1 MSKSNAMVNVIIVLF
16 INPYIL
22 SFRVKR
28 SVAKNLDSTHV
39 YVFEIL
45 PPDGRLNDNSD
56 DKSNKII
63 NNLLSLPTNLTYMQ
77 RFSLILMVILFAITS
92 SMAQPKHE
100 IRATW
105 LTILGGMDWPRQKAT
120 NANGIRRQQEELCQ
134 ILDQLKE
141 ANFNTVMLQTRL
153 RGDLIYPSSIETF
166 PEALTGRTGRNP
178 GYDPLAFAIEECH
191 KRGME
196 LHAWIVTIP
205 AGNNR
210 QVKLLGKHSIV
221 KKNRKIC
228 KQHEG
233 VWYLDPGHPETANYL
248 AGIVREIVTRY
259 DVDGIHF
266 DYIRYPENARRFPD
280 KDTYRKYGKGKDL
293 KQWRRDNITAIAR
306 RLYTEVKQV
315 KPWVKVSSSPVG
327 KFRDTSRYSS
337 LGWNAY
343 ETVYQDA
350 QGWLK
355 EGIHDALFPMM
366 YFKDNHFYPFAL
378 DWKENDHGRWVVPG
392 IGIYFLSPR
401 ERDWPLDEV
410 SRQLFF
416 TRQQGLA
423 GHAYF
428 RNKFLLDNVKGV
440 FDEVKHEF
448 YTAPALIP
456 PMTWQDSIAPSVP
469 TSPMYEA
476 QTDGHV
482 KLAWEASKDNH
493 DLPVVYHLYAS
504 ASYPVDTENAHHL
517 FATHLKDTTVIV
529 KEGYYYAVTSADRYG
544 NESAP
549 LALNHAPELDIPILN
564 QGNKLTL
571 PPSDDAQEVLICNA
585 IGEIVSKVKYHPEV
599 SLELLPEGFYLVYA
613 LDKDGGKTLVGT
625 ILK

>member
-1 MSKSNAMVNVIIVLF
+1 MRIFF
-16 INPYIL
+16 I
-22 SFRVKR
+22 
-28 SVAKNLDSTHV
+28 
-39 YVFEIL
+39 
-45 PPDGRLNDNSD
+45 
-56 DKSNKII
+56 
-63 NNLLSLPTNLTYMQ
+63 LLSL
-77 RFSLILMVILFAITS
+77 LIASVSAY
-92 SMAQPKHE
+92 AQPKHE

-105 LTILGGMDWPRQKAT
+105 LTTLGGMDWPRNKAT
-120 NANGIRRQQEELCQ
+120 NATSIRRQQQELCH

-228 KQHEG
+228 KPHEG
-233 VWYLDPGHPETANYL
+233 AWYLDPGHPETADYL
-248 AGIVREIVTRY
+248 ASIVREIVSRY

-280 KDTYRKYGKGKDL
+280 KDTHRKYGKGKDL
-293 KQWRRDNITAIAR
+293 KQWRRDNITAIVR
-306 RLYTEVKQV
+306 RLHTEVKQL

-327 KFRDTSRYSS
+327 KYRDTSRYSS
-337 LGWNAY
+337 VGWNAY

-366 YFKDNHFYPFAL
+366 YFKGNHFYPFAL

-392 IGIYFLSPR
+392 LGIYFLSPR
-401 ERDWPLDEV
+401 EKDWPLDEV
-410 SRQLFF
+410 SRQIFF

-428 RNKFLLDNVKGV
+428 RNRFLLDNVKGI

-469 TSPMYEA
+469 TSPICE
-476 QTDGHV
+476 TLEDGSIR
-482 KLAWEASKDNH
+482 LAWGASKDNH
-493 DLPVVYHLYAS
+493 DLLVVYHLYAS
-504 ASYPVDTENAHHL
+504 NTYPVETNDVQNLLVTYWNENGIILDKGQAKRY
-517 FATHLKDTTVIV
+517 F
-529 KEGYYYAVTSADRYG
+529 AVTATDRYG
-544 NESAP
+544 NESEP
-549 LALNHAPELDIPILN
+549 LALNHATQTDIPILN
-564 QGNKLTL
+564 RGNVLML
-571 PPSDDAQEVLICNA
+571 PSSEDAQEVLICNT
-585 IGEIVSKVKYHPEV
+585 IGETISKVKFHPEV
-599 SLELLPEGFYLVYA
+599 LLEALSKGFYLVYA
-613 LDKDGGKTLVGT
+613 LDKEGKKTLIGT

>member
-1 MSKSNAMVNVIIVLF
+1 MLGSIHSA
-16 INPYIL
+16 
-22 SFRVKR
+22 
-28 SVAKNLDSTHV
+28 
-39 YVFEIL
+39 
-45 PPDGRLNDNSD
+45 
-56 DKSNKII
+56 
-63 NNLLSLPTNLTYMQ
+63 
-77 RFSLILMVILFAITS
+77 
-92 SMAQPKHE
+92 AQPKHE

-105 LTILGGMDWPRQKAT
+105 ITTLGGMDWPRQKAT
-120 NANGIRRQQEELCQ
+120 SAEGIRRQKQELCQ

-141 ANFNTVMLQTRL
+141 ANFNTVLLQTRL
-153 RGDLIYPSSIETF
+153 RGDLIYPSAIETF
-166 PEALTGRTGRNP
+166 PESLTGRTGRNP

-210 QVKLLGKHSIV
+210 QVKFLGKHSIV
-221 KKNRKIC
+221 RKNRKIC

-233 VWYLDPGHPETANYL
+233 AWYLDPGHPETADYL
-248 AGIVREIVTRY
+248 ASIVREIVTRY
-259 DVDGIHF
+259 DVDGVHF

-280 KDTYRKYGKGKDL
+280 KDTHRKYGKGKDL
-293 KQWRRDNITAIAR
+293 KQWRRENITSIVR
-306 RLYTEVKQV
+306 RLHTEVKQL

-327 KFRDTSRYSS
+327 KYRDTSRYSS
-337 LGWNAY
+337 YGWNAY
-343 ETVYQDA
+343 ETVHQDA
-350 QGWLK
+350 QDWMK

-392 IGIYFLSPR
+392 LGIYFLSPR

-423 GHAYF
+423 GHAFF
-428 RNKFLLDNVKGV
+428 RNKFLLDNVKGILT
-440 FDEVKHEF
+440 ELKTEF
-448 YTAPALIP
+448 YTAPALVP
-456 PMTWQDSIAPSVP
+456 PMVWQDSIAPTAP
-469 TSPMYEA
+469 ASPVHESLP
-476 QTDGHV
+476 DGSI
-482 KLAWEASKDNH
+482 KLAWSASKDNH

-504 ASYPVDTENAHHL
+504 NVYPVDTDNAQNL
-517 FATHLKDTTVIV
+517 FLTHLKENEIRLDS
-529 KEGYYYAVTSADRYG
+529 KHAELFFAVTSADRYG

-549 LALNHAPELDIPILN
+549 LALNEAPEIDIPILN
-564 QGNKLTL
+564 QGDKMTL
-571 PPSDDAQEVLICNA
+571 PELTNIQNILICNHL
-585 IGEIVSKVKYHPEV
+585 GEIISKVMYHREI

-613 LDKDGGKTLVGT
+613 QDKDEDKTFVGT

>member
-1 MSKSNAMVNVIIVLF
+1 MRTFLII
-16 INPYIL
+16 
-22 SFRVKR
+22 
-28 SVAKNLDSTHV
+28 
-39 YVFEIL
+39 
-45 PPDGRLNDNSD
+45 
-56 DKSNKII
+56 
-63 NNLLSLPTNLTYMQ
+63 LLISLLG
-77 RFSLILMVILFAITS
+77 SIHSA
-92 SMAQPKHE
+92 AQPKHE

-105 LTILGGMDWPRQKAT
+105 ITTLGGMDWPRQKAT
-120 NANGIRRQQEELCQ
+120 SAEGIRRQKQELCQ

-141 ANFNTVMLQTRL
+141 TNFNTVLLQTRL
-153 RGDLIYPSSIETF
+153 RGDLIYPSAIETF
-166 PEALTGRTGRNP
+166 PESLTGRTGRDP

-221 KKNRKIC
+221 RKNRKIC

-233 VWYLDPGHPETANYL
+233 AWYLDPGHPETSDYL
-248 AGIVREIVTRY
+248 ASIVREIVTRY
-259 DVDGIHF
+259 DVDGVHF

-280 KDTYRKYGKGKDL
+280 KDTHRKYGKGKDL
-293 KQWRRDNITAIAR
+293 KQWRRENITSIVR
-306 RLYTEVKQV
+306 RLHTEVKQL

-327 KFRDTSRYSS
+327 KYRDTSRYSS
-337 LGWNAY
+337 YGWNAY
-343 ETVYQDA
+343 ETVHQDA
-350 QGWLK
+350 QDWMK

-392 IGIYFLSPR
+392 LGIYFLSPR

-416 TRQQGLA
+416 TRQQSLA

-428 RNKFLLDNVKGV
+428 RNKFLLDNVKGILT
-440 FDEVKHEF
+440 ELKTEF
-448 YTAPALIP
+448 YTAPALVP
-456 PMTWQDSIAPSVP
+456 PMVWQDSIAPTAP
-469 TSPMYEA
+469 ASPVHES
-476 QTDGHV
+476 QPDGSI
-482 KLAWEASKDNH
+482 KLAWSASKDNH

-504 ASYPVDTENAHHL
+504 NVYPVDTDNAQNL
-517 FATHLKDTTVIV
+517 FITHLKENEIRLDS
-529 KEGYYYAVTSADRYG
+529 KHAELFFAVTSADRYG

-549 LALNHAPELDIPILN
+549 LALNEAPDIDIPILN
-564 QGNKLTL
+564 QGDKMTL
-571 PPSDDAQEVLICNA
+571 PELTNIQNILICNHL
-585 IGEIVSKVKYHPEV
+585 GETISKVLYHREI

-613 LDKDGGKTLVGT
+613 QYKDEDKRLIGT
-625 ILK
+625 IIK

>member
-1 MSKSNAMVNVIIVLF
+1 MRTFFII
-16 INPYIL
+16 
-22 SFRVKR
+22 
-28 SVAKNLDSTHV
+28 
-39 YVFEIL
+39 
-45 PPDGRLNDNSD
+45 
-56 DKSNKII
+56 
-63 NNLLSLPTNLTYMQ
+63 LLIFLLGSIHSAA
-77 RFSLILMVILFAITS
+77 R
-92 SMAQPKHE
+92 PKHE

-105 LTILGGMDWPRQKAT
+105 ITTLGGMDWPRQKAT
-120 NANGIRRQQEELCQ
+120 NAEGIRRQKQELCS

-166 PEALTGRTGRNP
+166 PESLTGRTGRNP

-210 QVKLLGKHSIV
+210 QIKLLGKHSIV
-221 KKNRKIC
+221 RKNRKIC

-233 VWYLDPGHPETANYL
+233 AWYLDPGHPETADYL
-248 AGIVREIVTRY
+248 AGIVREIVSRY

-280 KDTYRKYGKGKDL
+280 SDTYRKYGKGKDL
-293 KQWRRDNITAIAR
+293 KQWRRENITSIVR
-306 RLYTEVKQV
+306 RLHTEVKQL

-327 KFRDTSRYSS
+327 KYRDTSRYSS
-337 LGWNAY
+337 YGWNAY
-343 ETVYQDA
+343 ETVHQDA
-350 QGWLK
+350 QGWMK

-392 IGIYFLSPR
+392 LGIYFLSPR

-410 SRQLFF
+410 SRQLHF
-416 TRQQGLA
+416 TRKQGLA

-428 RNKFLLDNVKGV
+428 RNKFLLDNVKGILT
-440 FDEVKHEF
+440 ELKTEF
-448 YTAPALIP
+448 YTAPALVP
-456 PMTWQDSIAPSVP
+456 PMVWQDSIAPSAP
-469 TSPMYEA
+469 TSPIYETQA
-476 QTDGHV
+476 DGRIR
-482 KLAWEASKDNH
+482 LAWEASKDNH

-504 ASYPVDTENAHHL
+504 PTYPVDTNDAQHL
-517 FATHLKDTTVIV
+517 HTTYLKRTETTV

-549 LALNHAPELDIPILN
+549 LVLNHAPELDIPILN
-564 QGNKLTL
+564 QGDKLTL
-571 PPSDDAQEVLICNA
+571 PSSEDAQEVLICNA
-585 IGEIVSKVKYHPEV
+585 IGETISKVKYHPEV

-613 LDKDGGKTLVGT
+613 LDKDGEKTLVGT

>member
-1 MSKSNAMVNVIIVLF
+1 MRI
-16 INPYIL
+16 
-22 SFRVKR
+22 
-28 SVAKNLDSTHV
+28 
-39 YVFEIL
+39 
-45 PPDGRLNDNSD
+45 
-56 DKSNKII
+56 
-63 NNLLSLPTNLTYMQ
+63 
-77 RFSLILMVILFAITS
+77 FSLIFLSLLFITIKTA
-92 SMAQPKHE
+92 AQPKHE

-105 LTILGGMDWPRQKAT
+105 ITTLGGMDWPRNKAT
-120 NANGIRRQQEELCQ
+120 NTEGIRHQQQELCN
-134 ILDQLKE
+134 ILDRLKE

-153 RGDLIYPSSIETF
+153 RGDLIYPSAIETF

-221 KKNRKIC
+221 RKNRKIC
-228 KQHEG
+228 KQHQG
-233 VWYLDPGHPETANYL
+233 AWYLDPGHPGTADYL

-280 KDTYRKYGKGKDL
+280 RDTYRKYGKSKDL
-293 KQWRRDNITAIAR
+293 KQWRRDNITHIVR
-306 RLYTEVKQV
+306 RLHTEIKQL

-327 KFRDTSRYSS
+327 KFKDTSRYSS

-366 YFKDNHFYPFAL
+366 YFKDNHFYPFVL
-378 DWKENDHGRWVVPG
+378 DWKENDNGRWVVPG
-392 IGIYFLSPR
+392 LGIYFLSPR

-416 TRQQGLA
+416 TRQTGLA
-423 GHAYF
+423 GHAFF
-428 RNKFLLDNVKGV
+428 RNRFLLDNVKGI
-440 FDEVKHEF
+440 FDELKHEF
-448 YTAPALIP
+448 YTVPALVP

-469 TSPMYEA
+469 TDPLYDRQPNGE
-476 QTDGHV
+476 V
-482 KLAWEASKDNH
+482 KLAWRTSKDNH
-493 DLPVVYHLYAS
+493 DLPIVYHLYAS
-504 ASYPVDTENAHHL
+504 DTYPMDTENANHL
-517 FATHLKDTTVIV
+517 FATSLRDTTLTV
-529 KEGYYYAVTSADRYG
+529 KASESKRFYAVTASDRYG

-549 LALNHAPELDIPILN
+549 LVLNTAPPMDIPLLN
-564 QGNKLTL
+564 QGNKLALPTL
-571 PPSDDAQEVLICNA
+571 TDVQEVLICNA
-585 IGEIVSKVKYHPEV
+585 IGETVSQVKYYPEI
-599 SLELLPEGFYLVYA
+599 SLKLLPKGFYLVYA
-613 LDKDGGKTLVGT
+613 IGPNETKSLIGT